1 MWITSK
7 RRPGQRR
14 LKQGSLVLGL
24 VGLALLVFTSSV
36 AAQEGPPDY
45 RQYFGA
51 DSRLVIWV
59 IAQLHLLFAAFVL
72 GVPIFALITEYI
84 GYRSREARYD
94 KLAHDFTK
102 LLAASLSTT
111 AAFGG
116 LLAFSLFA
124 LYPTFMSHM
133 SDVFTP
139 TYALYGALFFAEAF
153 TMYFYL
159 YSWNRLQGARKKW
172 HLLAGL

>member
-1 MWITSK
+1 MAK
-7 RRPGQRR
+7 FNGLRPY
-14 LKQGSLVLGL
+14 LAMALVVIALFA
-24 VGLALLVFTSSV
+24 LAPPA
-36 AAQEGPPDY
+36 AAQSGGPPDY

-59 IAQLHLLFAAFVL
+59 VAQLHLLFAAFVL
-72 GVPIFALITEYI
+72 GVPIFALITEFV
-84 GYRSREARYD
+84 GHRTGEKRFD

-102 LLAASLSTT
+102 LLAASFSTT

-124 LYPTFMSHM
+124 LYPTFMSHL
-133 SDVFTP
+133 SDIFTP
-139 TYALYGALFFAEAF
+139 TYAWYGILFFAEAF

-159 YSWNRLQGARKKW
+159 YS
-172 HLLAGL
+172 